1 MSTDPGWVSRAGLRT
16 PGSHKN
22 SRAAT
27 LGSHTQKQ
35 HVGLCCAEALP
46 ENPAAAAT
54 LGMADRMPLGR
65 PPTRHGDAVSP
76 EWLGPTTLLQ
86 SVLVM
91 YFVFLLW
98 MEWEMWLREEAALGA
113 KTGGLHDADD
123 VDDF

>member
-1 MSTDPGWVSRAGLRT
+1 MSLSEGQGAARLAQKQQGGDPRL
-16 PGSHKN
+16 
-22 SRAAT
+22 
-27 LGSHTQKQ
+27 SHTQKQ

-46 ENPAAAAT
+46 ENSAAAAT

-65 PPTRHGDAVSP
+65 QPARHGDAVSP